1 VTQGK
6 VSLKVVD
13 DLFQVIHSCLG
24 DLRRLPAGSLV
35 EFTANFQTPPAAES
49 LLRRAVQALFD
60 ILRHLL
66 AKGFGQGM
74 LEFKELARLAVEKGL
89 VRDPRLGAI
98 LKELG
103 GFRNRLTH
111 FYQEVT
117 PEELYDIVKNELG
130 DLEQI
135 AEELRQ
141 AAARMSGASG

>member
-13 DLFQVIHSCLG
+13 DLFQVIHACLG
-24 DLRRLPAGSLV
+24 DLRRLPVGSLD
-35 EFTANFQTPPAAES
+35 EFTQNFQTPPATES
-49 LLRRAVQALFD
+49 LLRRAIQALFD

-66 AKGFGQGM
+66 AKGFGQGA
-74 LEFKELARLAVEKGL
+74 LEYKELARLAVEKGL
-89 VRDPRLGAI
+89 IRDARLGAI
-98 LKELG
+98 LRDLG

-117 PEELYDIVKNELG
+117 PEELYGIVKNELG
-130 DLEQI
+130 DVEQI

-141 AAARMSGASG
+141 AAARMSGA

>member
-1 VTQGK
+1 MTPGRIN
-6 VSLKVVD
+6 LKVVD
-13 DLFQVIHSCLG
+13 DLFQVIHACLG
-24 DLRRLPAGSLV
+24 DLRRLPAESFDD
-35 EFTANFQTPPAAES
+35 FTANFQTPPAAES

-66 AKGFGQGM
+66 AKGFGQGA
-74 LEFKELARLAVEKGL
+74 LEYKELARLAAEKGL
-89 VRDPRLGAI
+89 VRDSRLGSI

-117 PEELYDIVKNELG
+117 PEELYGIVKDELG

-141 AAARMSGASG
+141 AAARMSGA

>member
-1 VTQGK
+1 VTQGRIN
-6 VSLKVVD
+6 LKVVD
-13 DLFQVIHSCLG
+13 DLSQTIHACLG
-24 DLRRLPAGSLV
+24 DLRRLPAGSFD
-35 EFTANFQTPPAAES
+35 EFTTDFQTPPAAES
-49 LLRRAVQALFD
+49 LLRRAIQALFD

-66 AKGFGQGM
+66 AKGFGQGA
-74 LEFKELARLAVEKGL
+74 LEYRELARLAVEKGL

-117 PEELYDIVKNELG
+117 SEELYGIVKDELG
-130 DLEQI
+130 DVEQI

-141 AAARMSGASG
+141 AAARMSNA

>member
-1 VTQGK
+1 MTQGG
-6 VSLKVVD
+6 VSLKVVN
-13 DLFQVIHSCLG
+13 DLLQTVHACLE
-24 DLRRLPAGSLV
+24 DLRRLPAGSLA
-35 EFTANFQTPPAAES
+35 EFTADFRTPPAAES

-66 AKGFGQGM
+66 AKGYGQGA
-74 LEFKELARLAVEKGL
+74 LEYKELARLAAEKGL
-89 VRDPRLGAI
+89 IRDPGLGEI
-98 LKELG
+98 LRELG

-117 PEELYDIVKNELG
+117 PEELYGIVSGELR

-141 AAARMSGASG
+141 ASIRASRA